1 MIPDTD
7 HFYNEKVI
15 NFQNNMRV
23 RYPEMYFLICINGLT
38 KDNLDSYKQ
47 RYSCLEKMNIVE
59 TNNIDQL
66 LHTCCELDVAEDELL
81 KEALEKKS
89 KIYTFRMFDGACKE
103 DMDIYGTPEDDIL
116 AECVQDKFSTRENYK
131 YLAPPLALE
140 GEGLLFN
147 GFKFE
152 YLNKPLGFKYN
163 PSLPILYVRIYQTD
177 KTDTCVKLFG
187 ELQR

>member
-1 MIPDTD
+1 
-7 HFYNEKVI
+7 
-15 NFQNNMRV
+15 
-23 RYPEMYFLICINGLT
+23 MYFLICINGLT

-140 GEGLLFN
+140 SEGLLFN